1 MSGGKSMA
9 KGKILIIEDELSLAR
24 FVELELTFEGY
35 EVTIADDGKKGL
47 EAFEKQKYDLILLD
61 LMLPGIEGKEICRR
75 IRKVSNVPIIILTAK
90 DEISDKVAGLDS
102 GASDYITKPFAIEEL
117 LARMRAALRK
127 VQTFDIKLNSL
138 TFKDMVIDTD
148 KRMVHIGSEAVELT
162 KKEYELLLYLVKNK
176 NIVLTR
182 EQIFNK
188 VWGYDYLG
196 ETNVVDVYIR
206 YLRAKI
212 DERFGKRYIFTAR
225 GVGYYVSDEK

>member
-1 MSGGKSMA
+1 MT
-9 KGKILIIEDELSLAR
+9 KGKILIIEDEVSLAR
-24 FVELELTFEGY
+24 FIELELTFEGY
-35 EVTIADDGKKGL
+35 EVSVSHDGREGY
-47 EAFEKQKYDLILLD
+47 EMFESQNFDLILLD
-61 LMLPGIEGKEICRR
+61 LMLPGIDGIEICKR
-75 IRKVSNVPIIILTAK
+75 IRKISNVPVIILTAK
-90 DEISDKVAGLDS
+90 DDVSDKVAGLDS

-127 VQTFDIKLNSL
+127 PQTFDVKLNSL
-138 TFKDMVIDTD
+138 TFKDMVIDID
-148 KRMVHIGSEAVELT
+148 KRMVHISGEAVELT

-182 EQIFNK
+182 EQIFNN

-212 DERFGKRYIFTAR
+212 DEKFGKRYIFTAR

>member
-1 MSGGKSMA
+1 MT
-9 KGKILIIEDELSLAR
+9 KGKILIIEDEVSLAR
-24 FVELELTFEGY
+24 FIELELTFEGY
-35 EVTIADDGKKGL
+35 EVSVFHDGREGY
-47 EAFEKQKYDLILLD
+47 EMFESQNFDLILLD
-61 LMLPGIEGKEICRR
+61 LMLPGIDGIEICKR
-75 IRKVSNVPIIILTAK
+75 IRKISNVPVIILTAK
-90 DEISDKVAGLDS
+90 DDVSDKVAGLDS

-127 VQTFDIKLNSL
+127 SQTFDVKLNSL
-138 TFKDMVIDTD
+138 TFKDMVIDID
-148 KRMVHIGSEAVELT
+148 KRMVHISGEAVELT

-182 EQIFNK
+182 EQIFNN

-212 DERFGKRYIFTAR
+212 DEKFGKRYIFTAR

>member
-1 MSGGKSMA
+1 MT
-9 KGKILIIEDELSLAR
+9 KGKILIIEDEVSLAR
-24 FVELELTFEGY
+24 FIELELTFEGY
-35 EVTIADDGKKGL
+35 EVSVSHDGREGY
-47 EAFEKQKYDLILLD
+47 EMFESQNFDLILLD
-61 LMLPGIEGKEICRR
+61 LMLPGIDGIEICKR
-75 IRKVSNVPIIILTAK
+75 IRKISNVPVIILTAK
-90 DEISDKVAGLDS
+90 DDVSDKVAGLDS

-127 VQTFDIKLNSL
+127 SQTFDVKLNSL
-138 TFKDMVIDTD
+138 TFKDMVIAID
-148 KRMVHIGSEAVELT
+148 KRMVHISGEAVELT

-182 EQIFNK
+182 EQIFNN

-212 DERFGKRYIFTAR
+212 DEKFGKRYIFTAR

>member
-1 MSGGKSMA
+1 MT
-9 KGKILIIEDELSLAR
+9 KGKILIIEDEVSLAR
-24 FVELELTFEGY
+24 FIELELTFEGY
-35 EVTIADDGKKGL
+35 EVSVSHDGREGY
-47 EAFEKQKYDLILLD
+47 EMFESQNFDLILLD
-61 LMLPGIEGKEICRR
+61 LMLPGIDGIEICKR
-75 IRKVSNVPIIILTAK
+75 IRKISNVPVIILTAK
-90 DEISDKVAGLDS
+90 DDVSDKVAGLDS

-127 VQTFDIKLNSL
+127 SQTFDVKLNSL
-138 TFKDMVIDTD
+138 TFKDMVIDID
-148 KRMVHIGSEAVELT
+148 KRMVHISGEAVELT

-182 EQIFNK
+182 EQIFNN

-212 DERFGKRYIFTAR
+212 DEKFGKRYIFTAR

>member
-1 MSGGKSMA
+1 MT
-9 KGKILIIEDELSLAR
+9 KGKILIIEDEVSLAR
-24 FVELELTFEGY
+24 FIELELTFEGY
-35 EVTIADDGKKGL
+35 EVSVSHDGREGY
-47 EAFEKQKYDLILLD
+47 EMFESQNFDLILLD
-61 LMLPGIEGKEICRR
+61 LMLPGIDGIEICKR
-75 IRKVSNVPIIILTAK
+75 IRKISNVPVIILTAK
-90 DEISDKVAGLDS
+90 DDVSDKVAGLDS

-127 VQTFDIKLNSL
+127 SQTFDVKLNSL
-138 TFKDMVIDTD
+138 TFKDMVIDID
-148 KRMVHIGSEAVELT
+148 KRMVHRSGEAVELT

-182 EQIFNK
+182 EQIFNN

-212 DERFGKRYIFTAR
+212 DEKFGKRYIFTAR

>member
-1 MSGGKSMA
+1 MT
-9 KGKILIIEDELSLAR
+9 KGKILIIEDEVSLAR
-24 FVELELTFEGY
+24 FIELELTFEGY
-35 EVTIADDGKKGL
+35 EVSVSHDGREGY
-47 EAFEKQKYDLILLD
+47 EMFESQNFDLILLD
-61 LMLPGIEGKEICRR
+61 LMLPGIDGIEICKR
-75 IRKVSNVPIIILTAK
+75 IRKISNVPVIILTAK
-90 DEISDKVAGLDS
+90 DDVSDKVAGLDS

-127 VQTFDIKLNSL
+127 SQAFDVKLNSL
-138 TFKDMVIDTD
+138 TFKDMVIDID
-148 KRMVHIGSEAVELT
+148 KRMVHISGEAVELT

-182 EQIFNK
+182 EQIFNN

-212 DERFGKRYIFTAR
+212 DEKFGKRYIFTAR

>member
-1 MSGGKSMA
+1 MT
-9 KGKILIIEDELSLAR
+9 KGKILIIEDEVSLAR
-24 FVELELTFEGY
+24 FIELELTFEGY
-35 EVTIADDGKKGL
+35 EVSVSHDGREGY
-47 EAFEKQKYDLILLD
+47 EMFESQNFDLILLD
-61 LMLPGIEGKEICRR
+61 LMLPGIDGIEICKR
-75 IRKVSNVPIIILTAK
+75 IRKISNVPVIILTAK
-90 DEISDKVAGLDS
+90 DDVSDEVAGLDS

-127 VQTFDIKLNSL
+127 SQTFDVKLNSL
-138 TFKDMVIDTD
+138 TFKDMVIDID
-148 KRMVHIGSEAVELT
+148 KRMVHISGEAVELT

-182 EQIFNK
+182 EQIFNN

-212 DERFGKRYIFTAR
+212 DEKFGKRYIFTAR